1 MFVKYSHLENFLEK
15 CLIPSKEVGLRNH
28 GNHVKIGNELKF
40 SKLFVRTYLGKL
52 ATYLL

>member
-1 MFVKYSHLENFLEK
+1 MFVKYSHLETFLD
-15 CLIPSKEVGLRNH
+15 VGMQNH
-28 GNHVKIGNELKF
+28 GNHVKIGNELKI

>member
-1 MFVKYSHLENFLEK
+1 MFVKYLEIFLEK
-15 CLIPSKEVGLRNH
+15 CFMPYEVGMQNH
-28 GNHVKIGNELKF
+28 GNHVKIGNELKI